1 MIRFLLNR
9 QPVTLTDCAPEM
21 TVLEYL
27 RTKRVQRGTKE
38 GCASGDCGAC
48 TLVVAEPEG
57 EHLGY
62 STLNGCITLVG
73 TLHGKQL
80 LTVEHLSES
89 GRLHPVQQ
97 ALVDL
102 HGSQCGFCTPGF
114 VMSLFALYK
123 SCETPDRAAVE
134 RALAG
139 NLCRCTGYRPIIDAA
154 LSLAGKGGKD
164 QFSAQE
170 AEILAQLKQLR
181 QEAPAGSLQAE
192 GRHFFAPTSSDQLAE
207 LLQRYPQARLLAGG
221 TDLALGVTQ
230 QLQQPEVLIYT
241 GAVAELKRL
250 QLKDGR
256 LQVGA
261 AVSYTRLEPLLQQ
274 QLPAFARLLTRLGSL
289 QIRNQ
294 GTLAG
299 NVANGS
305 PIGDTPPV
313 LLALDACLHVRCG
326 EQRSAIPVDRFFTGY
341 RQTALPPQGFIE
353 QIEIPV
359 APERQL
365 FVYKVSKRLD
375 DDISAVCA
383 AFSLQLE
390 AGVVV
395 DARLGF
401 GGMAATPARAH
412 QAEQALIGQPFTAA
426 GILAAQQ
433 ALARDFTPIDDVRAS
448 GNYRL
453 QVARNLLL
461 RAVLEQDS
469 KQSEQPLEV
478 VQYA

>member
-1 MIRFLLNR
+1 MIRFLLNE
-9 QPVTLTDCAPEM
+9 QPITLSDCAPEM
-21 TVLEYL
+21 TILEYL
-27 RTKRVQRGTKE
+27 RTVMGQRGSKE

-48 TLVVAEPEG
+48 TLVVAEAEG
-57 EHLGY
+57 DRLNY

-97 ALVDL
+97 ALVTL

-123 SCETPDRAAVE
+123 NTDRPDRAAVE

-154 LSLAGKGGKD
+154 LSLAGNGGED
-164 QFSAQE
+164 QF
-170 AEILAQLKQLR
+170 AERENDTLARLRQLR
-181 QEAPAGSLQAE
+181 QETPGGSLEAE
-192 GRHFFAPTSSDQLAE
+192 GRHFFAPTTAAELAA

-230 QLQQPEVLIYT
+230 QLQQPEVLIHT
-241 GAVAELKRL
+241 AGVAELNRL
-250 QLKDGR
+250 ELKDHR
-256 LQVGA
+256 LRVGA
-261 AVSYTRLEPLLQQ
+261 AVSYSRLEPLLQR
-274 QLPAFARLLTRLGSL
+274 QLPAFARLLQRLGSL

-313 LLALDACLHVRCG
+313 LLALDARIHVRCG
-326 EQRSAIPVDRFFTGY
+326 ERREVIPADRFFTGY
-341 RQTALPPQGFIE
+341 RQTALPAQGFIE
-353 QIEIPV
+353 QIEIPLS
-359 APERQL
+359 PEREL

-383 AFSLQLE
+383 AFSIQLQE
-390 AGVVV
+390 GVVV

-401 GGMAATPARAH
+401 GGMAATPARA
-412 QAEQALIGQPFTAA
+412 QLAEQALIGQPFTET

-448 GNYRL
+448 GAYRL

-461 RAVLEQDS
+461 RAVLEQDADPGD
-469 KQSEQPLEV
+469 QPLEV
-478 VQYA
+478 VHHA